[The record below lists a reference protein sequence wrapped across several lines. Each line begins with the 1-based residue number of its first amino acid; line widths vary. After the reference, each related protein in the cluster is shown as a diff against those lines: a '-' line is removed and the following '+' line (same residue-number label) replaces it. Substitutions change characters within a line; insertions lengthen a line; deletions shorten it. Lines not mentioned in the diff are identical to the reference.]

1 MLRRCRSLPRI
12 IDGLSHDS
20 AAVLP
25 PMGQCRRYLFG
36 QDWIHEPRTA
46 PADFAFIAPRP
57 LAAAKSLLHLATQA
71 AFLFSTPFWASAG
84 VLTVSIQVAAT
95 KAAPATISFIA
106 DAVHLA
112 GPILAG
118 PSRRPATP
126 KMGGRTSAE
135 QHRRRRRNGSAKADD
150 AGGKGLA
157 SCQKLSRAMRPERP
171 RGFSWT
177 VS

>member
-1 MLRRCRSLPRI
+1 MLRRCRSHPRI

-25 PMGQCRRYLFG
+25 LMGQCGRYLFG

-84 VLTVSIQVAAT
+84 VLTASIQVAAT

-106 DAVHLA
+106 DALYLA

-118 PSRRPATP
+118 PLRRPATP
-126 KMGGRTSAE
+126 KMGGLTSAE
-135 QHRRRRRNGSAKADD
+135 QHRQRPTLDGNDAVPARCAVARGARGYLPPTPPLVLRN
-150 AGGKGLA
+150 
-157 SCQKLSRAMRPERP
+157 R
-171 RGFSWT
+171 
-177 VS
+177 V